1 MKTVPTTKRY
11 LGRGISVD
19 HDARGLVLTS
29 ENRFGVINTVI
40 LEPEVFLELLEYLG
54 IEPRRGIRDTRR
66 A

>member
-1 MKTVPTTKRY
+1 MKAVPPTKRY
-11 LGRGISVD
+11 LGRGITVD

-29 ENRFGVINTVI
+29 ENRFGVMNTII

-66 A
+66 P